1 MFIVNK
7 ILDTNR
13 IFVINEDN
21 DIKSDNELIEKSVK
35 SKTWKLYKLIKKL
48 SKFKELLILKYTY
61 IF

>member
-35 SKTWKLYKLIKKL
+35 SKT
-48 SKFKELLILKYTY
+48 
-61 IF
+61 